1 MVDELHQLL
10 EIMYAA
16 AEWETLRDA
25 EAFPSIVFLPESASL
40 HADLN
45 PISGR

>member
-1 MVDELHQLL
+1 MVLEVQDVVDELHQLL

-25 EAFPSIVFLPESASL
+25 EAFPSIVFFARERFSAC
-40 HADLN
+40 
-45 PISGR
+45 